1 MEERLAAAPVDHLR
15 GVQAYHALTY
25 GWLLS
30 GLARAV
36 TGKGMRELIRQEV
49 ARPLDTDGLHLGR
62 PRKVHRRRP
71 PKS

>member
-15 GVQAYHALTY
+15 GLPAYHALTY

-36 TGKGMRELIRQEV
+36 TG
-49 ARPLDTDGLHLGR
+49 
-62 PRKVHRRRP
+62 
-71 PKS
+71 